1 MAAFNLV
8 ADDRNEDLFFVDD
21 VLQIYVKEE
30 FDVENESAN
39 VGKVVF
45 EKVRKTDEGVNDA
58 EVVVEIETG
67 KLLNSGIF

>member
-30 FDVENESAN
+30 FDVENDSAN

-45 EKVRKTDEGVNDA
+45 EKVRKTDEWVNDA
-58 EVVVEIETG
+58 DVVVEIETG
-67 KLLNSGIF
+67 KLLNSGMF

>member
-30 FDVENESAN
+30 FDVENQSAK

-45 EKVRKTDEGVNDA
+45 EKVRKTDEWVNDA
-58 EVVVEIETG
+58 DVVVEIETG
-67 KLLNSGIF
+67 KLLNSGMF

>member
-30 FDVENESAN
+30 FGVENESAN

-45 EKVRKTDEGVNDA
+45 EKVRKTDGWVNDA
-58 EVVVEIETG
+58 DVVVEIETG

>member
-8 ADDRNEDLFFVDD
+8 ADDHNEDLFFVDD